1 MLCIPHCRSNPTNT
15 RRELLIMSLPLPR
28 SIERPIKVVQPAFY
42 LANPPHTKSGA
53 DSTNQIGTAIS
64 KLWISEGHP
73 VNRKTGKRESG
84 GPFHVTHTGSFIEPG
99 HVSDIIRNNVTHNLR
114 YTGPVFGPMA
124 DSAALKAMFDGTA
137 SPLDENSMKAD
148 GTTAISQCAPNNPTT
163 TLGTGLAETFREG
176 FPTLP
181 GIQSWK
187 RRTEA
192 LKNLGSEYLGY
203 QFGWA
208 PLHSEV
214 QDVTNAARHHRDI
227 MQNYRHNE
235 GKPVHRRFDF
245 PDETQR
251 YEEEISSLSP
261 IAGKLD
267 TTWLTAAGTP
277 AKRKVVYEKTTKR
290 WFEGSFSYGGP
301 GKADNFDQA
310 LHFGSEADAV
320 YGLKLTPTLL
330 WELAPWSWAVDWFS
344 NAGDVINNV
353 TLFGTAGLVMR
364 YGFMMSE
371 THESYH
377 TEWSDGNFC
386 RLVGTTAEP
395 KIVPQYE
402 GRGKR
407 GLFKI
412 TKSRIP
418 ASPFGFGVGWEDLS
432 PTQLAITAAIGI
444 TRLL

>member
-1 MLCIPHCRSNPTNT
+1 
-15 RRELLIMSLPLPR
+15 MSLPLPR
-28 SIERPIKVVQPAFY
+28 SIERPLTVVQPAP
-42 LANPPHTKSGA
+42 LLVATGLPGPIAPVTSKV
-53 DSTNQIGTAIS
+53 GTAIS

-99 HVSDIIRNNVTHNLR
+99 QVSGIIRSDKSYR
-114 YTGPVFGPMA
+114 YSGPVFGPIA
-124 DSAALKAMFDGTA
+124 DVAALKAKFGGIATNI
-137 SPLDENSMKAD
+137 DESSMKVD
-148 GTTAISQCAPNNPTT
+148 GTTAISQCAPINPTAS
-163 TLGTGLAETFREG
+163 LGTGLAETFREG

-187 RRTEA
+187 RRTEILRDA
-192 LKNLGSEYLGY
+192 GSEYLNY

-208 PLHSEV
+208 PLQSEIH
-214 QDVTNAARHHRDI
+214 DVVNASRHHRDI

-251 YEEEISSLSP
+251 YEEEVSSFDPITGILSSS
-261 IAGKLD
+261 
-267 TTWLTAAGTP
+267 WLNASGTA

-301 GKADNFDQA
+301 GKADNFQQGI
-310 LHFGSEADAV
+310 HFGSEADAV
-320 YGLKLTPTLL
+320 FGLKLTPTLL
-330 WELAPWSWAVDWFS
+330 WELVPWSWAVDWFT

-353 TLFGTAGLVMR
+353 TNFAAAGLVMR
-364 YGFMMSE
+364 YGFMMKE
-371 THESYH
+371 VHESYH
-377 TEWSDGNFC
+377 TEWDDGRFLTGVGSGSKLK
-386 RLVGTTAEP
+386 LVPTYAGH
-395 KIVPQYE
+395 
-402 GRGKR
+402 GKR
-407 GLFKI
+407 GVFMT
-412 TKSRIP
+412 TKSRVP

>member
-1 MLCIPHCRSNPTNT
+1 
-15 RRELLIMSLPLPR
+15 
-28 SIERPIKVVQPAFY
+28 
-42 LANPPHTKSGA
+42 
-53 DSTNQIGTAIS
+53 
-64 KLWISEGHP
+64 
-73 VNRKTGKRESG
+73 
-84 GPFHVTHTGSFIEPG
+84 VTHSGSFIEPG
-99 HVSDIIRNNVTHNLR
+99 HVNNIIRNNTTHFLR
-114 YTGPVFGPMA
+114 YTGPVFSTMA
-124 DSAALKAMFDGTA
+124 DVTALKERFSGIPTNM
-137 SPLDENSMKAD
+137 DEKSMKEK
-148 GTTAISQCAPNNPTT
+148 GTTAIAQCAPTNPTSS
-163 TLGTGLAETFREG
+163 LGTGLAETFREG

-181 GIQSWK
+181 GIQAWK
-187 RRTEA
+187 RKTEILRNA
-192 LKNLGSEYLGY
+192 GSEYLGY

-235 GKPVHRRFDF
+235 GKPIHRRFDF
-245 PDETQR
+245 PVETLR
-251 YEEEISSLSP
+251 LEEEVSP
-261 IAGKLD
+261 IAAPITGRLS
-267 TTWLTAAGTP
+267 TTWLFGGPAE

-301 GKADNFDQA
+301 GKADNFQRGI
-310 LHFGSEADAV
+310 HFGSEADAV

-353 TLFGTAGLVMR
+353 TMFGAAGLVMR
-364 YGFMMSE
+364 YGFMMEE

-377 TEWSDGNFC
+377 TEWGDGKFC
-386 RLVGTTAEP
+386 DNVGSVASP
-395 KIVPQYE
+395 KIVPKYE

-407 GLFKI
+407 GLFKT